1 MLRPALNSNMNHC
14 NIRLTGASPAKL
26 MVDWEITATTIY
38 CEAVKDE
45 VTLLV
50 SADGTC
56 RCTGRQKHA
65 RPGGTSGCPPAECD
79 IMVSYREKLLGEEDS
94 GR

>member
-1 MLRPALNSNMNHC
+1 
-14 NIRLTGASPAKL
+14 

-38 CEAVKDE
+38 CKAVDDE

-56 RCTGRQKHA
+56 RCTGRQKYA
-65 RPGGTSGCPPAECD
+65 SGCPPAECD
-79 IMVSYREKLLGEEDS
+79 ILIKYRETLLGEEES
-94 GR
+94 SR

>member
-1 MLRPALNSNMNHC
+1 MNHC
-14 NIRLTGASPAKL
+14 NIRVVGSGPAKL

-38 CEAVKDE
+38 CEAVEDE

-65 RPGGTSGCPPAECD
+65 RPGATSGCPPAECD
-79 IMVSYREKLLGEEDS
+79 IMVQYREKVLGGGGSD
-94 GR
+94 R